1 MGRDANLSCFEPLCF
16 EPACFEPRVLRTP
29 VRRTPVI
36 PPGPALAAPPA
47 MTMARQRLG
56 ERGENLACR
65 ELTARGYH
73 ILHRRYRTR
82 HGELDVVA
90 EQHGVLVFVEV
101 RARGSGRF
109 GHPADSVDP
118 QKQQRVAAM
127 AESYLGLESQHGR
140 VCRFDVVAV
149 ETEGD
154 PPRITLYPDAFR
166 PGW

>member
-1 MGRDANLSCFEPLCF
+1 
-16 EPACFEPRVLRTP
+16 
-29 VRRTPVI
+29 
-36 PPGPALAAPPA
+36 

-56 ERGENLACR
+56 ERGESLAC
-65 ELTARGYH
+65 EALLARGYA

-82 HGELDVVA
+82 YGELDVVA
-90 EQHGVLVFVEV
+90 LHEGVLVFVEV

-109 GHPADSVDP
+109 GHPADSVTA

-127 AESYLGLESQHGR
+127 AESYLGLEGAYGR

-149 ETEGD
+149 ETEVS
-154 PPRITLYPDAFR
+154 PPLVTVYPDAFR